1 MASVLFVLLFSMIRS
16 CTQFTNLDSVV
27 ADSTVTPPT
36 SWEQLEEQMKRLDPD
51 KANRWKTFLEADQ
64 KPKVI
69 EIVDDPKQPAAS
81 LSTTK
86 TSLDELDDERAAF
99 NSKLVQAWRHNFEQA
114 AELPEGAEHRT
125 MANKYA
131 ESGYRT
137 SNLRKCKHVFIDF
150 GSNIGDS
157 LLKMIDSFFPK
168 FDSGKY
174 RVQRGQSRKRYHS
187 LDITSGNIGPTF
199 YDGHGGN
206 PNKWILPKWVNS
218 MIRDYNAQNKKQK
231 NGKPEVFPEDYCF
244 YGIEGNP
251 HFTSMLR
258 EHEIQVMN
266 MIPRPVR
273 HAHFLTGHVGSG
285 SDGPTTLYLDTK
297 NVKQN
302 FWGSSIIKSHID
314 VVQSEGDTGVPV
326 MGITLTKLL
335 EQTVLPGGHVMIK
348 IDIEGGEYQ
357 LLEEAIN
364 STILCKLI
372 KDQGVRID
380 MLNEPHDAKIVGSAE
395 PGIRWN
401 AIQGEKMIKQCGVG
415 YGWGGRQF

>member
-1 MASVLFVLLFSMIRS
+1 LFVLLFALARFQ
-16 CTQFTNLDSVV
+16 TQFANLDSVV
-27 ADSTVTPPT
+27 PDNAATPPT
-36 SWEQLEEQMKRLDPD
+36 NWEQLEEHMKRLDPA
-51 KANRWKTFLEADQ
+51 KASRWKEFLKED
-64 KPKVI
+64 PKRNVI
-69 EIVDDPKQPAAS
+69 EIVDVSKQPAA
-81 LSTTK
+81 LSSATEL
-86 TSLDELDDERAAF
+86 SFDVLDDQRAQF
-99 NSKLVQAWRHNFEQA
+99 NSRLVREWRHNFQQA
-114 AELPEGAEHRT
+114 AGLPDGDEHRAR
-125 MANKYA
+125 ANKYA
-131 ESGYRT
+131 ESGYRV

-157 LLKMIDSFFPK
+157 LLKMIDSFFPE

-174 RVQRGQSRKRYHS
+174 RVKEGQPRKRYHS
-187 LDITSGNIGPTF
+187 LNITTGNIGPTF
-199 YDGHGGN
+199 YDGYRGN
-206 PNKWILPKWVNS
+206 PIKWILPKWVNS
-218 MIRDYNAQNKKQK
+218 KISDYNTHNKKQN

-251 HFTSMLR
+251 HFTSLLR

-273 HAHFLTGHVGSG
+273 HAHFLTGHVGCSI
-285 SDGPTTLYLDTK
+285 DGPTTLYLDTK
-297 NVKQN
+297 NVKEN

-314 VVQSEGDTGVPV
+314 VVQSEGDTAVPV

-372 KDQGVRID
+372 KEQDVRID

-395 PGIRWN
+395 PGNRWK
-401 AIQGEKMIKQCGVG
+401 AVQGEKMIKQCGVG